1 MRIIG
6 SAVLLAVFFLATAL
20 QSSDA
25 QQHVVDETRSPGFL
39 LVVNA
44 KSASAEDDTLLE
56 GDKPTG
62 EPGPASLFVDPMN
75 PFEITAMGGP

>member
-25 QQHVVDETRSPGFL
+25 QQHDETRSPGFL

-44 KSASAEDDTLLE
+44 KPVSAEDDTLLE
-56 GDKPTG
+56 GDKPTDDLG
-62 EPGPASLFVDPMN
+62 SASLWVDPMN
-75 PFEITAMGGP
+75 PFEITAIGGP